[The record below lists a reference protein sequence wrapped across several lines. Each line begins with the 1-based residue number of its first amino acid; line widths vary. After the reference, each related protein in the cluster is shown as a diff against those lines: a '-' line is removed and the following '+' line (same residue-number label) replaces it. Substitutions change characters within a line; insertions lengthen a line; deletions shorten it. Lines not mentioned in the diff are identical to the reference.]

1 MDNFIFKKENKEYS
15 RTIQPIKDYIDQMS
29 YYVSKRHGIPIEQA
43 ITIVKDT
50 IKKKGMKIPKV
61 HYQHKDDQGD
71 IVEDETDLISYINDA
86 KKNNEIIVPSFTTYI
101 HPSKKKSLHSE
112 FIDINVKKRSKHK
125 KIAFK
130 AKQEN
135 DLVSYVFNNELQK
148 TMKILNNATSGSYGD
163 KSTVLYNPSAHYTLT
178 SITRCV
184 ASVGN
189 AITESVVAGNKH
201 LRDSE
206 ITYSYITSIVSK
218 LNKNTIELAIS
229 KFNLYIPTVDNIMDS
244 LIIPN
249 ISPYWRDSVVEDNI
263 RTYLSKLEDYERVA
277 VLYTNDLWTIKD
289 YNPDIIRKLL
299 KDMSTPYIGLT
310 EDTSYLTDY
319 GDGAIEILSKII
331 NSKYI
336 KGMSIDYNKLKGTE
350 ILSRLASTAK
360 NILDVLDSY
369 RLLFRAFL
377 VTDILP
383 ISIAYLRDMLRSVI
397 VLSDTDSTC
406 GSYDQWVKWYY
417 GDIVF
422 SDESVSIASAVM
434 TINSQLVDHGL
445 KILANHMNIPED
457 GVELIKMKNE
467 FFWPVFTVANV
478 NKHYYASTA
487 IQEGNVF
494 SKNELELK
502 GVHFLASN
510 VDKSIVK
517 EIHSM
522 LEEVNNKI
530 INNDKLSLYHYC
542 KRIADLERSIIDRV
556 KRGDTSIFKKD
567 KIKSKEAYKSE
578 LHLSPYFH
586 YLLWEEIF
594 SESYGSIQPPPYDV
608 IKIPTT
614 LNSKKKTDDY
624 ISTLEEPFKTKL
636 TQFLIKYNKTSL
648 GTIRPPISIVSSSG
662 IPQELI
668 PIIDYHRIV
677 EDNMLAAYYF
687 LETLGIYK
695 KEDMLISDMGY

>member
-417 GDIVF
+417 GDIIF

-567 KIKSKEAYKSE
+567 KIKSKEAYKASE
-578 LHLSPYFH
+578 AQSPYFH
-586 YLLWEEIF
+586 YLLWNEVFGDNYGEIQ
-594 SESYGSIQPPPYDV
+594 EPPYDV
-608 IKIPTT
+608 IKIPTIINT
-614 LNSKKKTDDY
+614 KKK
-624 ISTLEEPFKTKL
+624 LEEWIASLEPNFGNKL
-636 TQFLIKYNKTSL
+636 RLFLSKHDKTSL
-648 GTIRPPISIVSSSG
+648 GTIRPPVSIVATSG
-662 IPQELI
+662 LPEE
-668 PIIDYHRIV
+668 IISVVDLHRIV
-677 EDNMLAAYYF
+677 EDNMLAGYYF

-695 KEDMLISDMGY
+695 KDGLLISEMGY